1 MDFDASW
8 KGKSKQLLNDTLN
21 PGPSLTPLLSD
32 VLLRFHLLNNVTIGD
47 LEKSFLQ
54 ISISPEDRNFVC
66 FIWFKDINNFD
77 FDNSKNNELI
87 EYRSYRVLFGLTCS
101 PFSLTATLRKH
112 LNQHSDLDPEFV
124 EKILQSLHVD
134 ELISRAG
141 TIAEAKSFFE
151 KSKTRLA
158 AGGFHLRKFK
168 SNSSELE
175 SIIFKKFPDDSKYS
189 TNFRKALGLKWDRNN
204 DCIIFDFENMEQNVA
219 NILTSD
225 YSYIHFLQS
234 STHLV

>member
-1 MDFDASW
+1 M
-8 KGKSKQLLNDTLN
+8 KNRLKT
-21 PGPSLTPLLSD
+21 
-32 VLLRFHLLNNVTIGD
+32 LLNNTFKNNT
-47 LEKSFLQ
+47 LLYHKHFSQ
-54 ISISPEDRNFVC
+54 ISPEGKNFGR
-66 FIWFKDINNFD
+66 FICFKDINNVD
-77 FDNSKNNELI
+77 LKNNELI
-87 EYRSYRVLFGLTCS
+87 EYRSCRVLIGLTCS
-101 PFSLTATLRKH
+101 PFLLTTTLRKH
-112 LNQHSDLDPEFV
+112 LNQYSDLDPEFV

-134 ELISRAG
+134 EVISQAD

-151 KSKTRLA
+151 KTKTRLA
-158 AGGFHLRKFK
+158 ARCIHLDKFK